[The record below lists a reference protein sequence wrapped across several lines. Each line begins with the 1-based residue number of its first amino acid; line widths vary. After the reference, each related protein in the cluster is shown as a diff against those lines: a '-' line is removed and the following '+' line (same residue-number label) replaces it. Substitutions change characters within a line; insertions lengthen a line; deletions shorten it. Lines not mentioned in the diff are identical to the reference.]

1 MHIIYVHSSKTQ
13 ISNGLLNDN
22 FLFTEYSQ
30 DYNLLLFLLI
40 TFLAVSVNSGPAEV
54 IRPVRFW
61 PDYIFTQTNKKK
73 SLVGYDHCFTTW
85 QRKLSNYSNDVANAP
100 ESISGRLKFQKF

>member
-13 ISNGLLNDN
+13 ISNGLSNDN
-22 FLFTEYSQ
+22 FLFTEYRQ

-61 PDYIFTQTNKKK
+61 PDYIFTQNKQKK
-73 SLVGYDHCFTTW
+73 VPCRLQSLLYDMAGKVI
-85 QRKLSNYSNDVANAP
+85 KL
-100 ESISGRLKFQKF
+100 Q